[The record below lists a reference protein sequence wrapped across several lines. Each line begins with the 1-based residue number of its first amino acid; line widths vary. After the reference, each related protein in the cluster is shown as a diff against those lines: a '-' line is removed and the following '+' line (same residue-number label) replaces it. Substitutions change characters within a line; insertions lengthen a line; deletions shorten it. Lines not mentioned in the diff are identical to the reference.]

1 MRGEV
6 LEGDRDGP
14 VWPESSEQRW
24 AAAKLKTPGR
34 NGKWPLRCEAGLTER
49 PWAGLAGRV

>member
-14 VWPESSEQRW
+14 VWPEFSEQRW
-24 AAAKLKTPGR
+24 AAAQLKTPGR

-49 PWAGLAGRV
+49 PWAGLAR